1 MCIIQL
7 MHSISVAFISGHIS
21 IFNIFCH
28 CLMIFLP
35 WINKVVVVVF
45 VTDIIP
51 RSEGNNN

>member
-7 MHSISVAFISGHIS
+7 MHFSSVAFISGHIS
-21 IFNIFCH
+21 IFNIFFH

-35 WINKVVVVVF
+35 WINKVVVVF